1 MDERVER
8 AHRLSV
14 LVERLGLK
22 SQAEICKRIPGRDGG
37 LHRSWWNRWLSSEGT
52 AVPTF
57 KHLAGLVDNCI
68 AEGRLQR
75 EDRARWLEA
84 VDGILQPDRVN
95 RATWERSLESA
106 ETPIPPPEPVVFVS
120 PDPSRDGW
128 SFSDCSAR
136 QFLNAAQSRCG
147 LTVEQAH
154 AALARLVGKAGN
166 LQTRLYFTVGSRG
179 SLTFYPGPR
188 TFVVVTQGG
197 RRQSFDVVGDG
208 VSGWMEEEAG
218 HGA

>member
-1 MDERVER
+1 MDRTEGIW
-8 AHRLSV
+8 RLKEFV
-14 LVERLGLK
+14 KRLKLK
-22 SQAEICKRIPGRDGG
+22 RPRDVYPRIPGKSGGHINAATWSHWLHEDRPEWPSRD
-37 LHRSWWNRWLSSEGT
+37 
-52 AVPTF
+52 
-57 KHLAGLVDNCI
+57 HLVGLVDNCI
-68 AEGRLQR
+68 EDRLIR
-75 EDRARWLEA
+75 AGDRARWILAADLVVDPTRGTREQFLDRLEGLP
-84 VDGILQPDRVN
+84 VDP
-95 RATWERSLESA
+95 A
-106 ETPIPPPEPVVFVS
+106 PPEPVVFVS
-120 PDPSRDGW
+120 PDHSRDGW
-128 SFSDCSAR
+128 SFSDCAAR

-147 LTVEQAH
+147 LTAEQAH